1 MKKQVIAIVLGISA
15 AWSNSAL
22 SYYKDKSQ
30 MPSVN
35 SVGQEKAAGCKP
47 TTQGLYLEFN
57 DVKAWIENGG
67 NMFLN
72 RQANIAAY
80 EIPKSGPG
88 EVKHFAIFAG
98 SLWMGG
104 TDDNGQLKLAAL
116 QYRRGNDFWSGPLSV
131 NVGSGNYQYDFNT
144 PQGDGV
150 TKDFGAGTITP
161 EQCLAY
167 DKFVV
172 IAKAEVFAFSTWWES
187 GQPGYIGEAVDKPS
201 NDVLNRIENWP
212 AHGDISLGQDYYLAP
227 FYDRDNDAN

>member
-15 AWSNSAL
+15 AWSNSAF

-30 MPSVN
+30 MTSVN

-104 TDDNGQLKLAAL
+104 TDVNGQLKLAAL
-116 QYRRGNDFWSGPLSV
+116 QYRKGMI
-131 NVGSGNYQYDFNT
+131 
-144 PQGDGV
+144 
-150 TKDFGAGTITP
+150 FGQVP
-161 EQCLAY
+161 CLLML
-167 DKFVV
+167 DLV
-172 IAKAEVFAFSTWWES
+172 I
-187 GQPGYIGEAVDKPS
+187 
-201 NDVLNRIENWP
+201 
-212 AHGDISLGQDYYLAP
+212 ISMISIHHKQLV
-227 FYDRDNDAN
+227 